1 MKRNRLVLGVVLVFV
16 LVAGNLWQYVFKPVA
31 EVEGADLIF
40 NTLKG
45 ERISFNGLNGK
56 PVLVTFWATSC
67 GVCMADLPQ
76 LTALHEKYAS
86 KGLEMFSVA
95 MPYDKEDKVRAVA
108 KRVPFHVV
116 LDSKAVVN
124 NAFGQIMFT
133 PTNVLIKPTGEV
145 ALMELGPFDVAKF
158 ETEIKGMI

>member
-1 MKRNRLVLGVVLVFV
+1 
-16 LVAGNLWQYVFKPVA
+16 
-31 EVEGADLIF
+31 
-40 NTLKG
+40 
-45 ERISFNGLNGK
+45 
-56 PVLVTFWATSC
+56 
-67 GVCMADLPQ
+67 MADLPQ

-124 NAFGQIMFT
+124 NAFGRIMFT